1 MPDRKKTYR
10 EIWERIRETYYTG
23 YMRVEHGLQAALYA
37 ELITLPGVNVVVE
50 PGWRVGR
57 PLQHPDLV
65 IVEGGTITDIFE
77 LKFLPWGY
85 PQFQKDINKLLGYLA
100 HQEYPVR
107 LSAYED
113 PDTYQERNLPL
124 HQDVRLHLS
133 RWGCTTLLPCSP
145 TASWKKC
152 RYCKIIRGECSS
164 GMGRSAGAIEN
175 GPLSLVS
182 ENSFQ
187 WTI

>member
-1 MPDRKKTYR
+1 MCDRMEHYR
-10 EIWERIRETYYTG
+10 IIWERIRETYYTG

-77 LKFLPWGY
+77 LKFLPWRY

-124 HQDVRLHLS
+124 HQDVCLHFVAVGQHDAIAVLPHRLVEEMPVLQNN
-133 RWGCTTLLPCSP
+133 P
-145 TASWKKC
+145 
-152 RYCKIIRGECSS
+152 
-164 GMGRSAGAIEN
+164 GRLNHWFGRVGGDTDEKREWSIAFGI
-175 GPLSLVS
+175 
-182 ENSFQ
+182 
-187 WTI
+187 